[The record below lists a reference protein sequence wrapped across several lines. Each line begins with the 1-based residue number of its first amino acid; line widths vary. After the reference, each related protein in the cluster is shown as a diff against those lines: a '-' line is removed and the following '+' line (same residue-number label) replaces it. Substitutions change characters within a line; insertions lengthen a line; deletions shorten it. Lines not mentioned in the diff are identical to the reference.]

1 MNKSHQKTPASNFD
15 TQQKAVELSMEYLA
29 KSIEQ
34 STVTVDK
41 EIFYYNFSLIG
52 LQLFLINK
60 IFDAVEKN
68 KIFNLSL
75 EISIISVF
83 ILLITIWSIR
93 STKNLLDAYQ
103 ISKANNS
110 EMLESLTRGN
120 FSNESEKSTKEQNKI
135 ISTKYQLANTLCRQN
150 LGLFVVEIALI
161 LGFMCWQVLLPRFQI
176 FFN

>member
-15 TQQKAVELSMEYLA
+15 TQQKAVELSMELLT

-34 STVTVDK
+34 GTVTLDK

-60 IFDAVEKN
+60 IFDAVEKSHAP
-68 KIFNLSL
+68 NLSL

-83 ILLITIWSIR
+83 ILLIIIWSIR

-103 ISKANNS
+103 KSKINNYETLQNLMIGDFS
-110 EMLESLTRGN
+110 IESQ
-120 FSNESEKSTKEQNKI
+120 ESSQKQNDI
-135 ISTKYQLANTLCRQN
+135 ISTKYQLANKLCDQN

>member
-1 MNKSHQKTPASNFD
+1 MNKSHQKTQASNFD

-60 IFDAVEKN
+60 IVDVVEKSHTL
-68 KIFNLSL
+68 NLSL

-83 ILLITIWSIR
+83 ILLIIIWSIR
-93 STKNLLDAYQ
+93 STNNLLDAYQ

-110 EMLESLTRGN
+110 EMLESLTRGD
-120 FSNESEKSTKEQNKI
+120 FSDESEKFTKEQNKI
-135 ISTKYQLANTLCRQN
+135 ISTKYQLADTLCRQN
-150 LGLFVVEIALI
+150 LWFFVLEIALI
-161 LGFMCWQVLLPRFQI
+161 IGFMCWQALLPIFQI

>member
-15 TQQKAVELSMEYLA
+15 TQQKAVELSMELLT

-34 STVTVDK
+34 GTVTLDK

-60 IFDAVEKN
+60 IFDAVEKSHAL
-68 KIFNLSL
+68 NLSL

-83 ILLITIWSIR
+83 ILLIIIWSIR

-103 ISKANNS
+103 
-110 EMLESLTRGN
+110 
-120 FSNESEKSTKEQNKI
+120 KSIIMRHYKI
-135 ISTKYQLANTLCRQN
+135 
-150 LGLFVVEIALI
+150 
-161 LGFMCWQVLLPRFQI
+161 
-176 FFN
+176 